1 MKSTLGYLSY
11 QFFARTLNTDV
22 FIEEII
28 IMGTEA
34 CTTAFNNLRN
44 IYLYIKFCIDQYI
57 QREQVENALLNFTNT
72 YSDLVLHFYSLGKF
86 ADVAISQQS
95 IYLPLLL
102 GKFDQNT
109 TCVVLFKNDTY
120 VHKLYR
126 NTIVSPLLSCK
137 QFEVHNNEFGI
148 DWANMKE
155 EFSFPGLSFSVQ
167 PYQKLENGGTRICVD
182 DLLLLLQTQKKELI
196 NTNKTALEIITL
208 ACIVISLVSLV
219 VTFITYLFFPSLRT
233 VPGLNNMCLVISLF
247 LAQLFMISSPLFRS
261 SGHKILFAF
270 THFSWLATFFWLQV
284 CSFHMYRVFSAKSRS
299 TFHGNQTKKV
309 MTQYGIYAF
318 GLAALIVGANIISTL
333 IVSSGKFSGYD
344 KISTLLTY
352 EKAFIITVIVPL
364 IFVCMTNIFF
374 YILTAYNIHST
385 PNVENKT
392 GNRMHFS
399 VYIKLFS
406 ITGLSWLLQIIDM
419 FLETTMFTYVVAILN
434 GLQGLFI
441 FVSYV
446 CNRRVLTMYAEVCY
460 KANRQHSPRSS
471 NTAKTTL

>member
-1 MKSTLGYLSY
+1 
-11 QFFARTLNTDV
+11 
-22 FIEEII
+22 
-28 IMGTEA
+28 
-34 CTTAFNNLRN
+34 
-44 IYLYIKFCIDQYI
+44 
-57 QREQVENALLNFTNT
+57 
-72 YSDLVLHFYSLGKF
+72 
-86 ADVAISQQS
+86 
-95 IYLPLLL
+95 
-102 GKFDQNT
+102 
-109 TCVVLFKNDTY
+109 
-120 VHKLYR
+120 
-126 NTIVSPLLSCK
+126 
-137 QFEVHNNEFGI
+137 
-148 DWANMKE
+148 
-155 EFSFPGLSFSVQ
+155 
-167 PYQKLENGGTRICVD
+167 
-182 DLLLLLQTQKKELI
+182 
-196 NTNKTALEIITL
+196 
-208 ACIVISLVSLV
+208 
-219 VTFITYLFFPSLRT
+219 
-233 VPGLNNMCLVISLF
+233 MCLVISLF

-261 SGHKILFAF
+261 SGHKIVFAF

-364 IFVCMTNIFF
+364 VFVCMTNIFF

-441 FVSYV
+441 FISYV
-446 CNRRVLTMYAEVCY
+446 CNRRVLTMYAEVCC
-460 KANRQHSPRSS
+460 KANRQHSSRSS